1 MRTSRVITPAL
12 ASWERCQLH
21 EAGTLARVAVLAPR
35 QHRQQLG
42 RVNVSG
48 QHATP
53 PRGSAGPTTSVLLDG
68 VPVTVQPPTVGTSPT
83 LVWPRPAGH
92 RWQPTRVRSKPSRST
107 PMDASWPPAAG
118 HQHVDHVPS
127 AAQHAGPAIFKKLP
141 RSTIRIGVAASDDPG
156 AEQVR
161 LRDNPAVYCYL
172 QTARL
177 VRAACAG
184 AGIFGG
190 HFAAWEQPEAVL
202 GRGPR
207 GVSVASLMAMRER
220 RARARRS
227 RPCRRATR
235 ADPRPRRRDV
245 WDALVSAY
253 ETQDEVRL
261 IAQSASVV
269 WPRR

>member
-141 RSTIRIGVAASDDPG
+141 RD
-156 AEQVR
+156 VR
-161 LRDNPAVYCYL
+161 LANINFDVYVES
-172 QTARL
+172 RKK
-177 VRAACAG
+177 
-184 AGIFGG
+184 IS
-190 HFAAWEQPEAVL
+190 PEALFVSAL
-202 GRGPR
+202 QRPTIPALSRSGCAATGPCT
-207 GVSVASLMAMRER
+207 AT
-220 RARARRS
+220 
-227 RPCRRATR
+227 CRR
-235 ADPRPRRRDV
+235 PG
-245 WDALVSAY
+245 
-253 ETQDEVRL
+253 
-261 IAQSASVV
+261 
-269 WPRR
+269 